1 MKKIFLTLFIIA
13 AGIGVNAQ
21 ISKLEKL
28 FDQYQDTKGVTSIKI
43 AKPMFN
49 LLNKLDIQDAGID
62 QIRPLIKDVNS
73 IKILIFEKNK
83 KDSIA
88 PTVNMSKIRDEINSS
103 IKNLKYEELMTVNSD
118 GKKIKFLTQDTT
130 TSVVKDLLLSITG
143 DDENLFLLLDGK
155 VNVDDISKLVN
166 SDEKG
171 DKGGKGPKGDKGKNN
186 IMKAF
191 SKIFALFVLLAL
203 LQSCIVSS
211 SPNMEF
217 LDRESLGKGAQV
229 TAINPPMFLVKPF
242 VKKALREDGESEE
255 VIALIKKVKKVRVMT
270 VIAPNANYQE
280 KLNRFF
286 TENKYEEWM
295 TLNSEGQKVN
305 IRAITN
311 GDQINKLLIAV
322 DGDKDGE
329 KVFVDVRGNFTPE
342 DISNIVN
349 MASKS
354 KSIN

>member
-1 MKKIFLTLFIIA
+1 MKT
-13 AGIGVNAQ
+13 
-21 ISKLEKL
+21 
-28 FDQYQDTKGVTSIKI
+28 
-43 AKPMFN
+43 
-49 LLNKLDIQDAGID
+49 
-62 QIRPLIKDVNS
+62 
-73 IKILIFEKNK
+73 
-83 KDSIA
+83 
-88 PTVNMSKIRDEINSS
+88 
-103 IKNLKYEELMTVNSD
+103 
-118 GKKIKFLTQDTT
+118 
-130 TSVVKDLLLSITG
+130 
-143 DDENLFLLLDGK
+143 
-155 VNVDDISKLVN
+155 
-166 SDEKG
+166 
-171 DKGGKGPKGDKGKNN
+171 
-186 IMKAF
+186 F
-191 SKIFALFVLLAL
+191 SKISALFVLLAF

-217 LDRESLGKGAQV
+217 LDRESLGGAQV
-229 TAINPPMFLVKPF
+229 TAVNPPMFLVKPF
-242 VKKALREDGESEE
+242 IKKALREDGESEE

-280 KLNRFF
+280 RLKRFF
-286 TENKYEEWM
+286 AENKYEEWM

-322 DGDKDGE
+322 DGDKNGE

>member
-1 MKKIFLTLFIIA
+1 MKT
-13 AGIGVNAQ
+13 
-21 ISKLEKL
+21 
-28 FDQYQDTKGVTSIKI
+28 
-43 AKPMFN
+43 
-49 LLNKLDIQDAGID
+49 
-62 QIRPLIKDVNS
+62 
-73 IKILIFEKNK
+73 
-83 KDSIA
+83 
-88 PTVNMSKIRDEINSS
+88 
-103 IKNLKYEELMTVNSD
+103 
-118 GKKIKFLTQDTT
+118 
-130 TSVVKDLLLSITG
+130 
-143 DDENLFLLLDGK
+143 
-155 VNVDDISKLVN
+155 
-166 SDEKG
+166 
-171 DKGGKGPKGDKGKNN
+171 
-186 IMKAF
+186 F
-191 SKIFALFVLLAL
+191 SKISALFVLLAF

-211 SPNMEF
+211 NPNMEF

-229 TAINPPMFLVKPF
+229 TAVNPPMFLVKPF
-242 VKKALREDGESEE
+242 IKKALREDGESEE

-280 KLNRFF
+280 RLKRFF
-286 TENKYEEWM
+286 AENKYEEWM

-322 DGDKDGE
+322 DGDKNGE

>member
-1 MKKIFLTLFIIA
+1 MKKIFLTLFITA

-171 DKGGKGPKGDKGKNN
+171 DKGGKGPKGDKGK
-186 IMKAF
+186 K
-191 SKIFALFVLLAL
+191 
-203 LQSCIVSS
+203 
-211 SPNMEF
+211 
-217 LDRESLGKGAQV
+217 
-229 TAINPPMFLVKPF
+229 
-242 VKKALREDGESEE
+242 
-255 VIALIKKVKKVRVMT
+255 
-270 VIAPNANYQE
+270 
-280 KLNRFF
+280 
-286 TENKYEEWM
+286 
-295 TLNSEGQKVN
+295 
-305 IRAITN
+305 
-311 GDQINKLLIAV
+311 
-322 DGDKDGE
+322 
-329 KVFVDVRGNFTPE
+329 
-342 DISNIVN
+342 
-349 MASKS
+349 
-354 KSIN
+354 